1 MNKAELRKQALKLV
15 GKVKTRRKSIKKA
28 CKPLKNVELLRKLKE
43 GQNMYLSTVD
53 REMTKWSFK
62 RDTDVTLIMT
72 ETEHERIYKLSI

>member
-1 MNKAELRKQALKLV
+1 
-15 GKVKTRRKSIKKA
+15 
-28 CKPLKNVELLRKLKE
+28 
-43 GQNMYLSTVD
+43 MYLSTVD